1 MTVRWD
7 IAQSHCLT
15 LFYRQVLDFF
25 SVHGNSSFFC
35 LSVSN
40 DHFFQFLLA
49 VSIYTGNT
57 EDLSCMYLDAD
68 SLLGALV
75 QTHIFKFQDYRTMR
89 VASSFS
95 FVSQVSQLNTTF
107 PFRITVIRSDKDMVS
122 FNLWVM
128 KIMVFPFFFNWRRIL
143 NSSST
148 S

>member
-75 QTHIFKFQDYRTMR
+75 QTHIFKFRT
-89 VASSFS
+89 
-95 FVSQVSQLNTTF
+95 TG
-107 PFRITVIRSDKDMVS
+107 P
-122 FNLWVM
+122 
-128 KIMVFPFFFNWRRIL
+128 
-143 NSSST
+143 
-148 S
+148 